1 MKRLQSNAW
10 DVVASALSLALCLPM
25 PARAAD
31 DDAVA
36 MRRAIEE
43 LREQNRA
50 LAARL
55 AALEAE
61 RSGQGRPVRAA
72 RLAAVPRAPPPPA
85 AIGAATERRSPD
97 PAPAPNPAPTPVPA
111 DASPAKVAG
120 KRDLEQRVTEL
131 EIAKTAQE
139 DAVRGIV
146 RSALSGVGSKINE
159 FVTLGGALEVGA
171 GWSRDFQR
179 QSRDQISLNT
189 AELDLEVRAN
199 NWTVGNLML
208 TYASGTDVLF
218 PTTTGFRT
226 GVDRLL
232 VDKGT
237 ITVGDPQ
244 RFPLYFK
251 GGIDYLPFGSSTG
264 VARLDSLAINTPLTT
279 EVFETRRT
287 LAGFGFEFPTPAPSR
302 STPSQVVPAVRP
314 LTVSPLVDGLA
325 RRFGYVSLPTRPK
338 QPSPYVF
345 PTEPPPFYGS
355 LYLYDSNNIVGV
367 NRKITDNVVARLGYR
382 THGNCGR
389 PYNEL
394 QGSSFCPWSFDLSVD
409 YNSSIFDSRFLEAQY
424 RAFLQ
429 QIGYIPGMAATIKM
443 AVGPVSIVGEVVGA
457 IKPAKFTDNAGK
469 KVNISPAAWQLALGY
484 QFDWNPW
491 VEAIGAQ
498 GTYVALGYS
507 GSHDLAGVTQTID
520 GAPSLVG
527 AVPKHRAT
535 VTAGE
540 WILDGL
546 KLALEYSHNWDYPR
560 GQGGT
565 GNQADGVFTSLTYT
579 W

>member
-1 MKRLQSNAW
+1 MEAEKDGRGR
-10 DVVASALSLALCLPM
+10 
-25 PARAAD
+25 PAR
-31 DDAVA
+31 
-36 MRRAIEE
+36 
-43 LREQNRA
+43 
-50 LAARL
+50 
-55 AALEAE
+55 
-61 RSGQGRPVRAA
+61 
-72 RLAAVPRAPPPPA
+72 
-85 AIGAATERRSPD
+85 
-97 PAPAPNPAPTPVPA
+97 PAPAPNAARLASVPRAPRPEAARGRTPPDPAQTPAPPQTPAPA
-111 DASPAKVAG
+111 ETGPARAAG
-120 KRDLEQRVTEL
+120 RRDLEQRVAEL
-131 EIAKTAQE
+131 EVAKTAQE

-159 FVTLGGALEVGA
+159 FVTLGGAIEVGA

-189 AELDLEVRAN
+189 AELDLEVRTN
-199 NWTVGNLML
+199 NWTVGNLVL
-208 TYASGTDVLF
+208 NYASGTDTLF

-237 ITVGDPQ
+237 VTVGDPL
-244 RFPLYFK
+244 RFPFYFR

-287 LAGFGFEFPTPAPSR
+287 LAGFGFEFPTPALRPA
-302 STPSQVVPAVRP
+302 TPSQVVPTVRP
-314 LTVSPLVDGLA
+314 LTVSPLVDRLA
-325 RRFGYVSLPTRPK
+325 RRLGYVSPPARPK
-338 QPSPYVF
+338 QPNPYVF
-345 PTEPPPFYGS
+345 PTELPPIYGG
-355 LYLYDSNNIVGV
+355 LYLFDSNNIIGV

-382 THGNCGR
+382 TRGNCGR
-389 PYNEL
+389 PYSEL
-394 QGSSFCPWSFDLSVD
+394 HGSSFCPWSFDVSLD
-409 YNSSIFDSRFLEAQY
+409 YNSSIFDSRFLESQY

-457 IKPAKFTDNAGK
+457 IKRAKFTDDSGRN
-469 KVNISPAAWQLALGY
+469 VNIMPAAWQLALGY

-491 VEAIGAQ
+491 VEAVGAQ

-507 GSHDLAGVTQTID
+507 GSNDLAGVIQTI
-520 GAPSLVG
+520 GTSPSPVG

-535 VTAGE
+535 ITAGE
-540 WILDGL
+540 WVLDGV
-546 KLALEYSHNWDYPR
+546 KLALEYSHNWDYPK
-560 GQGGT
+560 GQRGT